1 MMNCHWRNAP
11 TAGSVRLKAEQDLLG
26 WLAQIVWF
34 CVGAGALSA
43 AICHA
48 AGAVSRE

>member
-34 CVGAGALSA
+34 CVGWCTVRRHLPRRR
-43 AICHA
+43 
-48 AGAVSRE
+48 AVSSE

>member
-1 MMNCHWRNAP
+1 MNCHWRNAP
-11 TAGSVRLKAEQDLLG
+11 TAGSVCLKAEQDLLG
-26 WLAQIVWF
+26 WLAQSGSAW
-34 CVGAGALSA
+34 AGALSA